1 LIDVRDLV
9 LQRAASGS
17 RPGRRADS
25 YRLALCIEGGAMR
38 GVVSAGM
45 VIGLERLGLLDVF
58 DDVYGSSA
66 GALNGA
72 YFVGGKAVLGTSI
85 YSEEINN
92 RRFISP
98 WRMAWRPAV
107 DIDFLVDRVLR
118 VSKPLPI
125 ARILASPIA
134 LHVIVTDVATAR
146 PRSISSW
153 RDGESLL
160 RTLRGGATM
169 PVLAGPPFEVDGM
182 RLWDPAFF
190 EESVPVAPADA
201 EGATHIL
208 VLLTRPAGIR
218 RPKLSPF
225 ERFYVVPAIRR
236 VSPALAEAYAKR
248 DAAYERVM
256 NQIESGRTAGGAH
269 ILALRPGGPR
279 VSKLERD
286 RQRLVAAA
294 QDGIRAIEDVFA
306 TARYSTG

>member
-1 LIDVRDLV
+1 
-9 LQRAASGS
+9 
-17 RPGRRADS
+17 
-25 YRLALCIEGGAMR
+25 MR
-38 GVVSAGM
+38 GVISAGM

-72 YFVGGKAVLGTSI
+72 YFVGGKAVFGTSI

-98 WRMAWRPAV
+98 WRIAWRPAV
-107 DIDFLVDRVLR
+107 DIDFLIDRVLR
-118 VSKPLPI
+118 VTKPLPVD
-125 ARILASPIA
+125 RILASPIP
-134 LHVIVTDVATAR
+134 LHVIVTDVGTAR
-146 PRSISSW
+146 PRPISSW

-201 EGATHIL
+201 DGATHIL
-208 VLLTRPAGIR
+208 VLLTRPAGLR
-218 RPKLSPF
+218 RPTLSLF
-225 ERFYVVPAIRR
+225 ERLCVVPAIRR
-236 VSPALAEAYAKR
+236 VSPALAAAYVTR
-248 DAAYERVM
+248 DAAYARVM
-256 NQIESGRTAGGAH
+256 DQVESGRTKGGAR
-269 ILALRPGGPR
+269 ILAVRPDGSY

-286 RQRLVAAA
+286 RRRLVAAA
-294 QDGIRAIEDVFA
+294 DDGIRLIEAMF
-306 TARYSTG
+306 TTGGYLAF

>member
-1 LIDVRDLV
+1 
-9 LQRAASGS
+9 
-17 RPGRRADS
+17 
-25 YRLALCIEGGAMR
+25 MR

-66 GALNGA
+66 GAMNGA
-72 YFVGGKAVLGTSI
+72 YFVGGKAVFGTSI

-92 RRFISP
+92 RQFISP

-118 VSKPLPI
+118 VNKPLPI
-125 ARILASPIA
+125 ERILASPIP
-134 LHVIVTDVATAR
+134 LHVVVTDVAAAR
-146 PRSISSW
+146 PRAISSW
-153 RDGESLL
+153 RDGENLL

-169 PVLAGPPFEVDGM
+169 PVLAGPPFEVDGR

-201 EGATHIL
+201 GGATHIL

-218 RPKLSPF
+218 RPKLSSF
-225 ERFYVVPAIRR
+225 ERFYIVPAIRR
-236 VSPALAEAYAKR
+236 ISPALADAYATR
-248 DAAYERVM
+248 DAAYGRVM
-256 NQIESGRTAGGAH
+256 DLIEGGRSAKGAH
-269 ILALRPGGPR
+269 ILAVRPGGTR

-286 RQRLVAAA
+286 PRRLVAAA
-294 QDGIRAIEDVFA
+294 HDGIRAIEALFA
-306 TARYSTG
+306 GSAILRA

>member
-1 LIDVRDLV
+1 
-9 LQRAASGS
+9 
-17 RPGRRADS
+17 
-25 YRLALCIEGGAMR
+25 MR

-72 YFVGGKAVLGTSI
+72 YFVGGKAALGTSI

-107 DIDFLVDRVLR
+107 DIDFLIDRVLR
-118 VSKPLPI
+118 VTKPLPVD
-125 ARILASPIA
+125 RILASPIP

-146 PRSISSW
+146 PRPISSW

-169 PVLAGPPFEVDGM
+169 PVLAGPPFEVDGL

-201 EGATHIL
+201 GSATHIL
-208 VLLTRPAGIR
+208 VLLTRPSGVR
-218 RPKLSPF
+218 RSKLSPF
-225 ERFYVVPAIRR
+225 ERLYVVPAIRR
-236 VSPALAEAYAKR
+236 VSRALAEAYASR
-248 DAAYERVM
+248 DAAYARVM
-256 NQIESGRTAGGAH
+256 DQIESGRSAGGAH
-269 ILALRPGGPR
+269 ILAARPSGSG

-294 QDGIRAIEDVFA
+294 HDGIRVIEAMF
-306 TARYSTG
+306 TPARYLPF

>member
-1 LIDVRDLV
+1 
-9 LQRAASGS
+9 
-17 RPGRRADS
+17 
-25 YRLALCIEGGAMR
+25 MR

-72 YFVGGKAVLGTSI
+72 YFVGGKAVFGTSI

-107 DIDFLVDRVLR
+107 DIDFLIDRVLR
-118 VSKPLPI
+118 VTKPLPI
-125 ARILASPIA
+125 DRILASPIP
-134 LHVIVTDVATAR
+134 LHVSVTDVGTAR
-146 PRSISSW
+146 PRTISSW

-169 PVLAGPPFEVDGM
+169 PVLAGPPFEVDGV

-201 EGATHIL
+201 DGATHIL

-218 RPKLSPF
+218 RPTLSSF
-225 ERFYVVPAIRR
+225 ERLYVVPSIRR
-236 VSPALAEAYAKR
+236 VSQPLAEAYVTR
-248 DAAYERVM
+248 DAAYARVM
-256 NQIESGRTAGGAH
+256 NQIESGRSTGGAH
-269 ILALRPGGPR
+269 ILAARPDSSR
-279 VSKLERD
+279 VSKMERD

-294 QDGIRAIEDVFA
+294 HDGIRVIEAMFA
-306 TARYSTG
+306 PSSR